1 MYFSTQK
8 IPELAGLSVKER
20 QQIVHLAVSNLPAVK
35 KVTLN
40 ICKLVCLTPIFLL
53 LANIESWY
61 LLIGLLIV
69 GLSYPLITTPL
80 TLSFIKPYLTQAR
93 KEFEKNKGAL

>member
-8 IPELAGLSVKER
+8 MPELNGLTLSER
-20 QQIVHLAVSNLPAVK
+20 QQIVHMAITNLPAVK

-40 ICKLVCLTPIFLL
+40 ITKIAFLTPIFLL

-61 LLIGLLIV
+61 LLIGLLFV
-69 GLSYPLITTPL
+69 GVSYPLITTPL
-80 TLSFIKPYLTQAR
+80 TLTFVRPYLTQSR
-93 KEFEKNKGAL
+93 KEFEKSKGA